1 MIGLLLFIFILM
13 SPYVLVILLAS
24 YARVGAS
31 VNPGKVKNWPMISV
45 IMPTYNEES
54 RVARKLEEVLDLD
67 YPQDKL
73 VEAVNEL
80 IRAQDELAET
90 ITEIYQ
96 WAAIYDNGQS
106 AIELPKVK

>member
-1 MIGLLLFIFILM
+1 MIDVKEAEKGQPLF
-13 SPYVLVILLAS
+13 AH
-24 YARVGAS
+24 
-31 VNPGKVKNWPMISV
+31 W
-45 IMPTYNEES
+45 
-54 RVARKLEEVLDLD
+54 
-67 YPQDKL
+67 PQDKL

-96 WAAIYDNGQS
+96 WAAIYDSGQN

>member
-1 MIGLLLFIFILM
+1 MIDVKEVDKSQFLFPLC
-13 SPYVLVILLAS
+13 
-24 YARVGAS
+24 
-31 VNPGKVKNWPMISV
+31 
-45 IMPTYNEES
+45 
-54 RVARKLEEVLDLD
+54 
-67 YPQDKL
+67 PQGNL

>member
-1 MIGLLLFIFILM
+1 MIDVQEAGKGQPLF
-13 SPYVLVILLAS
+13 PY
-24 YARVGAS
+24 
-31 VNPGKVKNWPMISV
+31 
-45 IMPTYNEES
+45 
-54 RVARKLEEVLDLD
+54 

>member
-1 MIGLLLFIFILM
+1 MIG
-13 SPYVLVILLAS
+13 
-24 YARVGAS
+24 
-31 VNPGKVKNWPMISV
+31 VKEAEKSQ
-45 IMPTYNEES
+45 S
-54 RVARKLEEVLDLD
+54 FFAL

-96 WAAIYDNGQS
+96 WAAIYDSGQA